1 MGSFNLTNMSGE
13 DKFSPTWNL
22 LRFMLE
28 TFYVLKNKN
37 ITVPLP
43 TYLLISAL
51 FYANKKYC
59 FNNIFTLK
67 SFHISGLFPY
77 LLQVFCIFRGY
88 RKKPVTW
95 NGLVTISCWIKYVF
109 SKVHIMVNKVYWR
122 CFSSIF
128 NVCKIRKGLLNLIFQ
143 KLYRILQKWTFK
155 NLW

>member
-1 MGSFNLTNMSGE
+1 MW
-13 DKFSPTWNL
+13 D
-22 LRFMLE
+22 
-28 TFYVLKNKN
+28 
-37 ITVPLP
+37 
-43 TYLLISAL
+43 LLISQTCL
-51 FYANKKYC
+51 GKTNFPQPEIFCDLCWKPFMFWKIKTSLSLSPRIYWYQHFFMQKKNC

-67 SFHISGLFPY
+67 PFHLFPY

-95 NGLVTISCWIKYVF
+95 NGLVTISCWIKYEF

-122 CFSSIF
+122 CFSFIF